1 MSVVNKMLRDLDKRE
16 NIRSYTPYNA
26 TYIAPKSSKRFFYT
40 SVCIGILSLCTI
52 AYLFFVNGESAPEE
66 HILRTHT
73 ANEVQEIEKIASSK
87 DEAATNEYV
96 AEIIDTPEDKR
107 VIEHRNSNSN
117 NALTTALTPE
127 KVELVSKTIENV
139 PTKNIVKRVA
149 AVKDTISPEQISVES
164 TSNSKVSFSVAPSD
178 GAKSQLSSLR
188 AQAHM
193 ASEKNDDAEVAQIL
207 QEILVIAPKEIK
219 IRKQLAALLF
229 SKNQLDSAK
238 EVLKVGIEQE
248 PSNSSLR
255 LMLSRIYYR
264 LGDLKTAYSVLAEHP
279 YSALANDELVSFRAA
294 LAEKTGNYSF
304 AQQDYLLLVQ
314 RNPNDAKW
322 WLGLGV
328 SQDKQQMSEKAI
340 SSYQNAQSL
349 KQLPQQVD
357 TFVAKRI
364 ELLARSS

>member
-1 MSVVNKMLRDLDKRE
+1 M
-16 NIRSYTPYNA
+16 
-26 TYIAPKSSKRFFYT
+26 
-40 SVCIGILSLCTI
+40 
-52 AYLFFVNGESAPEE
+52 
-66 HILRTHT
+66 
-73 ANEVQEIEKIASSK
+73 
-87 DEAATNEYV
+87 
-96 AEIIDTPEDKR
+96 
-107 VIEHRNSNSN
+107 
-117 NALTTALTPE
+117 
-127 KVELVSKTIENV
+127 
-139 PTKNIVKRVA
+139 
-149 AVKDTISPEQISVES
+149 
-164 TSNSKVSFSVAPSD
+164 
-178 GAKSQLSSLR
+178 
-188 AQAHM
+188 
-193 ASEKNDDAEVAQIL
+193 
-207 QEILVIAPKEIK
+207 
-219 IRKQLAALLF
+219 
-229 SKNQLDSAK
+229 
-238 EVLKVGIEQE
+238 LKVGIEQE